1 MKKKIDINCD
11 MGESL
16 DFLLSGHDEALMTF
30 ITSVNIACGFHAGN
44 EEIMGRTIENAKKH
58 NLNIGAHPGFYDKE
72 NFGRNEMDLPFEA
85 IKELVSTQLNILD
98 KVLKAKDFKMH
109 HVKPHGALYNMSAK
123 NLEYAKAIAE
133 AVYEFDNELILF
145 GLSGSLSISEAK
157 KIRLKTY
164 DECFADRSYM
174 SDGSLANR
182 SLDNALKVDVE
193 EVKKQTQSLVDGS
206 AFGTLD
212 EKFIKI
218 KCDTICIHSDTPNAL
233 AFAKAIYDIK
243 ITSSIDH

>member
-1 MKKKIDINCD
+1 

-16 DFLLSGHDEALMTF
+16 DFLLSGHDEKLMTF

-44 EEIMGRTIENAKKH
+44 EEIMERTIENAKKH
-58 NLNIGAHPGFYDKE
+58 NLNIGAHPGFDDKE

-85 IKELVSTQLNILD
+85 IKELISTQLNILD
-98 KVLKAKDFKMH
+98 KVLKAKDLKMH

-123 NLEYAKAIAE
+123 NLEYAKAIAQ

-145 GLSGSLSISEAK
+145 GLSGNLSISEAK
-157 KIRLKTY
+157 KIGLKTY

-174 SDGSLANR
+174 SDGSLAHR
-182 SLDNALKVDVE
+182 SLENALKVDVE

-212 EKFIKI
+212 EKIIKI

-233 AFAKAIYDIK
+233 AFAKAIYDIVK
-243 ITSSIDH
+243 

>member
-1 MKKKIDINCD
+1 
-11 MGESL
+11 MGESP
-16 DFLLSGHDEALMTF
+16 DFLLSGHDEALMAF

-44 EEIMGRTIENAKKH
+44 EEIMIKTVKNAQKYK
-58 NLNIGAHPGFYDKE
+58 LNIGAHPGFEDME
-72 NFGRNEMDLPFEA
+72 NFGRNEMSLAFKE
-85 IKELVSTQLNILD
+85 IKELISKQLNILD
-98 KVLKAKDFKMH
+98 KVLKKNDLRMH

-123 NLEYAKAIAE
+123 NIEYAKAIAE
-133 AVYEFDNELILF
+133 AVYEFDSELILF

-157 KIRLKTY
+157 KIGLKTY

-174 SDGSLANR
+174 SDGSLAHR
-182 SLDNALKVDVE
+182 SLENALKVDVE

-218 KCDTICIHSDTPNAL
+218 RCDTICIHSDTPNAL
-233 AFAKAIYDIK
+233 AFAKAIYDIVK
-243 ITSSIDH
+243 